1 MAYKEDLTIANVTAR
16 LKARSLAILDAI
28 DAGYDESLKL
38 TDAQDGATVLAWS
51 RILYQT
57 GDTGNTTLTVDSAAK
72 TISCL
77 AGAGLFAN
85 FRVGRNIQTTNFT
98 NAGNNVTELIT
109 AKASDD
115 QITLGDATGLV
126 NETDTNA
133 RGQENTTAD
142 EQVVVTAVT
151 TVRDRFDQLKDA
163 IDNVAVATADRR
175 ADLQDWIW

>member
-1 MAYKEDLTIANVTAR
+1 MSYKEDLTIATVTAR
-16 LKARSLAILDAI
+16 LKTVSLDLLNAI
-28 DAGYDESLKL
+28 DQGYDESMKL

-51 RILYQT
+51 RILYQLA
-57 GDTGNTTLTVDSAAK
+57 DTGNTTLTVDATAK
-72 TISCL
+72 TVSCL

-85 FRVGRNIQTTNFT
+85 HRVGRNIQFTNFT
-98 NAGNNVTELIT
+98 NGGNNVTTLIT

-115 QITLGDATGLV
+115 QITIGNEGGLV

-133 RGQENTTAD
+133 RGQENPTQS
-142 EQVVVTAVT
+142 EQDVVTAVT
-151 TVRDRFDQLKDA
+151 AVRDRFDQLKDA

>member
-1 MAYKEDLTIANVTAR
+1 MAYKQDLTIANVQSR
-16 LKARSLAILDAI
+16 LKTVCLDLLNAV
-28 DAGYDESLKL
+28 DQGYDEYLKL

-51 RILYQT
+51 RILYQLA
-57 GDTGNTTLTVDSAAK
+57 DTGNTTLTVDAAAK
-72 TISCL
+72 TVSCL

-85 FRVGRNIQTTNFT
+85 FRVGRNIQFTNFT
-98 NAGNNVTELIT
+98 NAGNLVTTLIT

-115 QITLGDATGLV
+115 QVTIGNETGLV

-133 RGQENTTAD
+133 RGQENPTQPELD
-142 EQVVVTAVT
+142 IVTAVT
-151 TVRDRFDQLKDA
+151 TVRDRFSQLKDA